1 MPTQQVIL
9 GLEGT
14 IWLRI
19 LFVLAVCVFAW
30 RMSQLL
36 LVLRKGSYESRFDRL
51 GLRFWTFLKEVM
63 GQVRMM
69 KEPVIGWAHPVIFW
83 GFCLFVIASNLM
95 LLGGMFPG
103 LHIPQVEQIPVL
115 GTLIDL
121 FAVIVTVGLI
131 AAAIRRYFFTPSGL
145 QRTFDASFILV
156 LIGGLMVTFV
166 LAEAGES
173 FEGQQTFL
181 PVGQG
186 LASLLVTM
194 GVAQETIQAV
204 GHVSWW
210 IHVLI
215 LLFFLV
221 YLPYSKHM
229 HLLWA
234 PFGVFFAELPHK
246 GMLTSQEMQEDQE
259 LSAPLKIF
267 TWRML
272 LGAYS
277 CAECG
282 RCERACPAF
291 NSGSKLSPR
300 ELSHDFKEFVMREGF
315 GGNGNGSKDKAQKGI
330 SELLGGHLSA
340 EVIWGCTTCYACM
353 ESCPVRNEHVPLIV
367 QIRRKL
373 MEEGALDGA
382 LQDAMTSLQR
392 YGNSLGKSARKRFEW
407 AKNLPTPLKDAQK
420 EPVDFL
426 WFLGDYAAYHPSSA
440 RVSRMVART
449 LQDAG
454 VDFGVL
460 AKGEKS
466 AGNDVRR
473 TGEEGLFEMLR
484 EQNMKALQ
492 KADFK
497 QIVTT
502 DPHTYHTL
510 KHEYPD
516 LSDKPILHYSELY
529 EQCLQSG
536 ALKVKNRLAGRV
548 VFHDPCYLGRI
559 NGIYDPPR
567 HVIDALG
574 LQRVEMPRC
583 LADSYCC
590 GAGGGKI
597 WMEEEEGITERP
609 AVNRIREALGIDG
622 VTHFVVA
629 CPKDLGMFED
639 AVKTAGAE
647 DRLKIVDLGELVFE
661 ATNSPTTVGTQS

>member
-1 MPTQQVIL
+1 
-9 GLEGT
+9 
-14 IWLRI
+14 
-19 LFVLAVCVFAW
+19 
-30 RMSQLL
+30 
-36 LVLRKGSYESRFDRL
+36 
-51 GLRFWTFLKEVM
+51 M
-63 GQVRMM
+63 GQVRMF
-69 KEPVIGWAHPVIFW
+69 KEPVIGWAHPSIFW
-83 GFCLFVIASNLM
+83 GFCLFVVASAL
-95 LLGGMFPG
+95 LFLGGMFPDWP
-103 LHIPQVEQIPVL
+103 IPQVEQIPVL
-115 GTLIDL
+115 GTLVDL

-131 AAAIRRYFFTPSGL
+131 AAAMRRYFFTPPGL

-156 LIGGLMVTFV
+156 LIAGLMVTFV

-181 PVGQG
+181 PIGQG
-186 LASLLVTM
+186 LAKVLLTL
-194 GVAQETIQAV
+194 GVAQQTIQTV
-204 GHVSWW
+204 GHVAWW

-215 LLFFLV
+215 LLVFLV

-229 HLLWA
+229 HLMWA

-246 GMLTSQEMQEDQE
+246 GMLISHAMQEGQE
-259 LSAPLKIF
+259 LSSPLEIF

-315 GGNGNGSKDKAQKGI
+315 GQRGNGSKAKAEKSI
-330 SELLGGHLSA
+330 CELLGGHMSA
-340 EVIWGCTTCYACM
+340 EVIWACTTCYACM
-353 ESCPVRNEHVPLIV
+353 DACPVRNEHVPLIV
-367 QIRRKL
+367 QLRRKL
-373 MEEGALDGA
+373 MDEGALDGA
-382 LQDAMTSLQR
+382 LQEAMTSLQR

-407 AKNLPTPLKDAQK
+407 AKDLPTPLKDAQK

-440 RVSRMVART
+440 RVSRMVAQT

-473 TGEEGLFEMLR
+473 SGEEGLFEMLR
-484 EQNMKALQ
+484 EQNMEALH

-516 LSDKPILHYSELY
+516 LSDKSILHYSELF

-536 ALKVKNRLAGRV
+536 KLQVKNRLAGRV

-559 NGIYDPPR
+559 NGIYAPPR
-567 HVIDALG
+567 RVIDALG

-609 AVNRIREALGIDG
+609 AVSRIREALAIDG
-622 VTHFVVA
+622 VTRFVVA

-639 AVKTAGAE
+639 AVKTVGAE

-661 ATNSPTTVGTQS
+661 ATSSPTAVGTQS